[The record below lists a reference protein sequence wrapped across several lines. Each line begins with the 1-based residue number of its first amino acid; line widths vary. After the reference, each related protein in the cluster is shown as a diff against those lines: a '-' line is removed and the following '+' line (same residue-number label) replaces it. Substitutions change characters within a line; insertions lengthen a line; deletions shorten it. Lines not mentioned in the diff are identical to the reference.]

1 MDIINNTN
9 YIFIIDLDGTLIGD
23 CVYQCEIYKIYLIL
37 NKLGI
42 KIKINEILEEH
53 YTEKSKLI
61 RPYFTYF
68 INKMREYFPNSY
80 FYIYTASEKKWA
92 EKEISI
98 IEKNLNIKFDRPI
111 FTRTHCST
119 VIKDDKMIYM
129 KSIELIKKKIKI
141 NNAEI
146 IIIDDNEVY
155 IDNTNKLI
163 KCKIYNYK
171 LFNNYWDYIPIN
183 KINNKIFIKYLSSLI
198 ELGRLNPSYK
208 INTTK
213 QKIGYYKWLYEKCC
227 NVNNNN
233 KKYKEDKFWLNLT
246 KIIIDNKIKIFNDT
260 SINFIKNSLK

>member
-129 KSIELIKKKIKI
+129 KSIELIK
-141 NNAEI
+141 
-146 IIIDDNEVY
+146 
-155 IDNTNKLI
+155 LS
-163 KCKIYNYK
+163 
-171 LFNNYWDYIPIN
+171 
-183 KINNKIFIKYLSSLI
+183 YLSKTLTLQMLSSSNKPL
-198 ELGRLNPSYK
+198 LGLN
-208 INTTK
+208 
-213 QKIGYYKWLYEKCC
+213 QKVVFFE
-227 NVNNNN
+227 
-233 KKYKEDKFWLNLT
+233 NLT
-246 KIIIDNKIKIFNDT
+246 SSLCTKT
-260 SINFIKNSLK
+260 SL